1 MAKQY
6 TLDEVKNI
14 VSSGNVTT
22 SNLTDLISSLKDYD
36 FNHEIRDIFVQLSM
50 NPNLPETI
58 RGNFKNFIDSYQE
71 ELEVVKEGIDT
82 TDNSSQEGNPNEIK
96 VEEAPHEFEFETPEI
111 STLPTEETKEKQ
123 QETLQD
129 ASISLEND
137 AILGGLMGYATF
149 KGIKVVASN
158 PGLTSS
164 PSISFE
170 LDEKSKPYIDNL
182 LLELYE
188 EKEDTKVEM
197 TRISSTGQEVL
208 TIGMDNQELTPEQLQ
223 EKGRK
228 MFTDIQTIL
237 EATDEKKDYESLMP
251 DELKRLKDKF
261 VNDDPNIPDK
271 DFKVGY
277 TYEAGTPSYFLVAN
291 SFEEALDLSQQMG
304 YDVKENRGGN
314 VFELDTE
321 GKSMEGT
328 KLEKVT
334 EDINSLDEVKN
345 TEDGIS
351 DVDIDYNNR
360 HYESED
366 YKKIEDFIIDGK
378 DPSTMS
384 VVQIDVPDATPNQ
397 RVVNLASDD
406 GTRQTIIFNDGKEFD
421 NYTLPKIAEAYGNG
435 SSINRENATKIE
447 YENGRAGYDALSSDN
462 TYLRMNNFDSSTI
475 DNVDNKLSS
484 YIKKEDNAITKE
496 NTNAYVKTLGTY
508 PTNDSSNEQ
517 AAKTSFATLLV
528 FILVML
534 LGFIVIYFI
543 FR

>member
-6 TLDEVKNI
+6 TLDEIKNI
-14 VSSGNVTT
+14 VYSGNVST
-22 SNLTDLISSLKDYD
+22 SNLTDVMSSLKDYD
-36 FNHEIRDIFVQLSM
+36 FNHEIKDIFVQLSM
-50 NPNLPETI
+50 NSNLPEAI
-58 RGNFKNFIDSYQE
+58 RVNFKNFIDSYQE
-71 ELEVVKEGIDT
+71 ELETAPETKDS
-82 TDNSSQEGNPNEIK
+82 TDSGTSQVNHDETK
-96 VEEAPHEFEFETPEI
+96 VEEAVDEIEFKTPLI
-111 STLPTEETKEKQ
+111 STLPVEEKIQPKDG
-123 QETLQD
+123 LQD
-129 ASISLEND
+129 SSISLEND

-149 KGIKVVASN
+149 KGIKVVTSN

-188 EKEDTKVEM
+188 NKEDTKVEM
-197 TRISSTGQEVL
+197 TRIASTGQEIL
-208 TIGMDNQELTPEQLQ
+208 TIGMNNQELTQEQLE
-223 EKGRK
+223 EKGKR

-237 EATDEKKDYESLMP
+237 ENTDSKKDYEAFMP
-251 DELKRLKDKF
+251 DELKKLKDKF

-277 TYEAGTPSYFLVAN
+277 TYEAGVPSYFLVAN
-291 SFEEALDLSQQMG
+291 SKEEALDLALQMG
-304 YDVKENRGGN
+304 YEVKEDRGGN

-321 GKSMEGT
+321 GKSMEVT

-334 EDINSLDEVKN
+334 EDINSLDKVKN
-345 TEDGIS
+345 TDDGIS

-360 HYESED
+360 HYDSED
-366 YKKIEDFIIDGK
+366 YRKIEDFIMDGK

-384 VVQIDVPDATPNQ
+384 VVQIDVPDATPDQ

-421 NYTLPKIAEAYGNG
+421 NYTLPKIAEVYGKG

-447 YENGRAGYDALSSDN
+447 YENGKAGYDVLSSDN

-475 DNVDNKLSS
+475 NAVDNNLSS
-484 YIKKEDNAITKE
+484 YIKKEDDIVAKE
-496 NTNAYVKTLGTY
+496 NANTYVKTLGTY
-508 PTNDSSNEQ
+508 PTNESNNEQ
-517 AAKTSFATLLV
+517 AAKTSFATLVV

-534 LGFIVIYFI
+534 IGFAIIYFM